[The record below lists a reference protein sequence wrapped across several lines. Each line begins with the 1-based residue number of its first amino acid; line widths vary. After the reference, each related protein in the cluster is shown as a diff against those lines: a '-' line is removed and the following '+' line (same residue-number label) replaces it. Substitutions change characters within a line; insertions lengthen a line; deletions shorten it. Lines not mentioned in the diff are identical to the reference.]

1 MHKRVVWGTLIY
13 VISIG
18 FLLGSIYHMCITWED
33 FVAIYLWVAL
43 ILLLFGAMFGYL
55 FISTLL
61 APHKRID
68 ENLSLLTKEILH
80 ELNVPLATIQ
90 ANTKL
95 IARKLDDPK
104 SLERI
109 ARIDASSKRLE
120 RLYQELAYSIK
131 KEFQPI
137 EKESFDLKSVLKERI
152 AVFEAFERNAF
163 VLEVES
169 YKVVADKIGFE
180 KMIDNIL
187 MNAMKYSPKDTPVT
201 LRLTQD
207 SLSISDQG
215 VGMSETEL
223 LKIYERYYQ
232 ADSSKE
238 GEGIGLALVKSYCD
252 SEGVDIQI
260 KSQVNVG
267 TTVSLDLKKISSHSF
282 NTRVLYSEH

>member
-1 MHKRVVWGTLIY
+1 MHKRVVWGTVIY

-18 FLLGSIYHMCITWED
+18 FFLGSIYHMLTTWED
-33 FVAIYLWVAL
+33 FARIYLWVSL
-43 ILLLFGAMFGYL
+43 ILLLFAAMFGYI

-61 APHKRID
+61 AQQKRID
-68 ENLSLLTKEILH
+68 ANLSQLSREILH
-80 ELNVPLATIQ
+80 ELNIPLATIQ

-95 IARKLDDPK
+95 IARKLEDQK

-109 ARIDASSKRLE
+109 ARIEASSKRLE
-120 RLYQELAYSIK
+120 RLYRELVYSIK

-137 EKESFDLKSVLKERI
+137 EKESFDLHEVLEERVE
-152 AVFEAFERNAF
+152 VFKAFDRNDF

-169 YKVVADKIGFE
+169 YRITADKIGFE

-187 MNAMKYSPKDTPVT
+187 MNAMKYSAKDTPVT
-201 LRLTQD
+201 LHLSQD
-207 SLSISDQG
+207 TLGISDRG

-232 ADSSKE
+232 ADTSKE

-252 SEGVDIQI
+252 SEGIEIQI
-260 KSQVNVG
+260 KSQKNVG
-267 TTVSLDLKKISSHSF
+267 TTVFLNLRKISSH
-282 NTRVLYSEH
+282 

>member
-1 MHKRVVWGTLIY
+1 MHKRVMWGTVIY

-18 FLLGSIYHMCITWED
+18 FFLGSIYHMLTTWED
-33 FVAIYLWVAL
+33 FTRIYLWVFL
-43 ILLLFGAMFGYL
+43 ILLLFAAMFGYI

-61 APHKRID
+61 AQQKRID
-68 ENLSLLTKEILH
+68 ENLSQLSREILH
-80 ELNVPLATIQ
+80 ELNIPLATIQ
-90 ANTKL
+90 ANTKM
-95 IARKLDDPK
+95 IARKLEDQK

-109 ARIDASSKRLE
+109 ARIEASSKRLD
-120 RLYQELAYSIK
+120 RLYRELVYSIK

-137 EKESFDLKSVLKERI
+137 EKESFDLQKVLAERVE
-152 AVFEAFERNAF
+152 VFEAFDRNDF

-169 YKVVADKIGFE
+169 YRITADKIGFE

-187 MNAMKYSPKDTPVT
+187 MNAMKYSSKDTLVT
-201 LRLTQD
+201 LHLSRNI
-207 SLSISDQG
+207 LSIADQG

-252 SEGVDIQI
+252 SEGIDIQI
-260 KSQVNVG
+260 KSEKNVG
-267 TTVSLDLKKISSHSF
+267 TTVFLNLRRISSH
-282 NTRVLYSEH
+282 

>member
-1 MHKRVVWGTLIY
+1 MHKRVVWGTVIY

-18 FLLGSIYHMCITWED
+18 FFLAFIYHMLNTWDD
-33 FVAIYLWVAL
+33 FVQIYLWVSL
-43 ILLLFGAMFGYL
+43 ILLLFAGMFGYI

-61 APHKRID
+61 AHQKRID
-68 ENLSLLTKEILH
+68 ENLSQLTKEILH
-80 ELNVPLATIQ
+80 ELNIPLSTIQ

-95 IARKLDDPK
+95 IARKLDDQK

-109 ARIDASSKRLE
+109 ARIEASSKRLE
-120 RLYQELAYSIK
+120 RLYRELAYSIK

-137 EKESFDLKSVLKERI
+137 EKEVFDLKNVLEERVE
-152 AVFEAFERNAF
+152 VFEAFDRNAF
-163 VLEVES
+163 VLEVGS
-169 YKVVADKIGFE
+169 YRVTADKIGFE
-180 KMIDNIL
+180 KVVDNLL
-187 MNAMKYSPKDTPVT
+187 MNAMKYSSRETPVT

-207 SLSISDQG
+207 ILSISDHG

-252 SEGVDIQI
+252 SEGIDIQI
-260 KSQVNVG
+260 KSQKNVG
-267 TTVSLDLKKISSHSF
+267 TTVFLDLKKISSH
-282 NTRVLYSEH
+282 

>member
-18 FLLGSIYHMCITWED
+18 FFLGFIYHMLTTWER
-33 FVAIYLWVAL
+33 FSEIYLWVSL
-43 ILLLFGAMFGYL
+43 ILLLFAAMFGYV

-61 APHKRID
+61 AHHKRID
-68 ENLSLLTKEILH
+68 ENLSQLTKEILH
-80 ELNVPLATIQ
+80 ELNIPLATIQ

-109 ARIDASSKRLE
+109 SRIEASSKRLE
-120 RLYQELAYSIK
+120 RLYRELAYSIK

-137 EKESFDLKSVLKERI
+137 EKECFDLNKVLEERV
-152 AVFEAFERNAF
+152 AVFEAFDRNTF
-163 VLEVES
+163 VSEIENYRVT
-169 YKVVADKIGFE
+169 ADKIGFE

-187 MNAMKYSPKDTPVT
+187 MNAMKYSSKDTPVT
-201 LRLTQD
+201 LRLTRD
-207 SLSISDQG
+207 TLSISDQG

-232 ADSSKE
+232 ADSTKE

-252 SEGVDIQI
+252 SEGIDIQI
-260 KSQVNVG
+260 KSQKHVG
-267 TTVSLDLKKISSHSF
+267 TTVFLNLKKISSH
-282 NTRVLYSEH
+282 

>member
-1 MHKRVVWGTLIY
+1 MHKRVVWGTVIY

-18 FLLGSIYHMCITWED
+18 FFLGSIYHMLTTWED
-33 FVAIYLWVAL
+33 FARIYLWVSL
-43 ILLLFGAMFGYL
+43 ILLLFAAMFGYI

-61 APHKRID
+61 AQQKRID
-68 ENLSLLTKEILH
+68 ENLSQLSREILH
-80 ELNVPLATIQ
+80 ELNIPLATIQ

-95 IARKLDDPK
+95 IARKLEDQK

-109 ARIDASSKRLE
+109 SRIEASSKRLE
-120 RLYQELAYSIK
+120 RLYRELVYSIK

-137 EKESFDLKSVLKERI
+137 EKESFDLQKVLEERVE
-152 AVFEAFERNAF
+152 VFKAFDRNDF

-169 YKVVADKIGFE
+169 YRITADKIGFE

-187 MNAMKYSPKDTPVT
+187 MNAMKYSSKDTPVT
-201 LRLTQD
+201 LHLSQD
-207 SLSISDQG
+207 TLGISDRG

-232 ADSSKE
+232 ADTSKE

-252 SEGVDIQI
+252 SEGIEIQI
-260 KSQVNVG
+260 KSQKNVG
-267 TTVSLDLKKISSHSF
+267 TTVFLNLRKISSH
-282 NTRVLYSEH
+282 